1 MQKFSG
7 AKYHV
12 KVNLPWRCIRLP
24 TYSVDSY
31 FHSQIMYWLF
41 FFHLISLF
49 SSLTKHVITGLFVS
63 ACMIKTFHV
72 LWFVI
77 RTYGSCNLP
86 ALKTISYFDSVDS
99 FDSAVFLVRS
109 LEILIYLLC
118 DPVSAT
124 FSFLLKLESY
134 QHCTLHATMV
144 ICFIFLQYELHAC
157 IHIK

>member
-1 MQKFSG
+1 MQ
-7 AKYHV
+7 KYHV
-12 KVNLPWRCIRLP
+12 KVNLPWRCTRIP
-24 TYSVDSY
+24 MYSVDKVISTAKSHTG
-31 FHSQIMYWLF
+31 FF

-63 ACMIKTFHV
+63 AYMIKTFHV

-77 RTYGSCNLP
+77 RTSYGSCILP
-86 ALKTISYFDSVDS
+86 ALKMISYFDSADS

-109 LEILIYLLC
+109 LKILIYLLC

-134 QHCTLHATMV
+134 QHRKLHATMV